1 MLKRINSSGHFNL
14 WTNNP
19 VLIEKR
25 QKFEKDYL
33 NKEYARKIYKKEYDR
48 ISADGT
54 IEKIKNYYL
63 DY

>member
-1 MLKRINSSGHFNL
+1 M

-19 VLIEKR
+19 ILIKR
-25 QKFEKDYL
+25 RAKFEKQYL
-33 NKEYARKIYKKEYDR
+33 DREYAKSVYKAEYER
-48 ISADGT
+48 ISKNGT

>member
-1 MLKRINSSGHFNL
+1 MLKRINQSGHFNL

-19 VLIEKR
+19 ILIKR
-25 QKFEKDYL
+25 RAKFEKQYL
-33 NKEYARKIYKKEYDR
+33 DREYAKSVYKAEYER
-48 ISADGT
+48 ISKNGT